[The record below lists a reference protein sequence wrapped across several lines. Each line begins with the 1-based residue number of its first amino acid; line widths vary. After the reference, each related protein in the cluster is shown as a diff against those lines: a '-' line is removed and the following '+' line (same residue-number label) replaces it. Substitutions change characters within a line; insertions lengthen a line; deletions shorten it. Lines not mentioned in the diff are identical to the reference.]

1 MTPIERTWEREDIL
15 ALQDHNLKP
24 NGDHRQ
30 PVHDYTTY
38 YNYQLTNPILLRNVL
53 VLVCYVFYSL
63 IIYLSET
70 STVEGFRILM

>member
-1 MTPIERTWEREDIL
+1 MEREDIL

-38 YNYQLTNPILLRNVL
+38 YNYQLTNPIRLRNVL
-53 VLVCYVFYSL
+53 LLVCYVL
-63 IIYLSET
+63 LSHYIL
-70 STVEGFRILM
+70 VRNQHCGKDLGF